1 MMPLFDLRLRHK
13 LTLITML
20 TSVVALVLACAA
32 FLGYEMVTF
41 RRTLTRDLAILGDVI
56 GDNST
61 AALTFGDNEAAK
73 GVLGSLRA
81 QHHVLSACV
90 YGPDGRPF
98 AAYRRDPGTE
108 PAWPER
114 AKLDG
119 FESSRQWV
127 SVFRPI
133 TLDHDNIGTV
143 YIRSDLG
150 EMQARERRYAWIV
163 AIVLIASSLV
173 AFALASRLQNM
184 ISGPLLHLAAVTREV
199 SESRDYARR
208 AISISRDEIGEVID
222 GFNEML
228 SEIQARDA
236 RSAATRRS
244 SRCRCRSARR
254 SWSRRTPS

>member
-1 MMPLFDLRLRHK
+1 MSFFTLRLRHK
-13 LTLITML
+13 LTFITML

-32 FLGYEMVTF
+32 FLGYEMLTF
-41 RRTLTRDLAILGDVI
+41 KRTLTRDLATLGDII

-73 GVLGSLRA
+73 GVLASLRA

-98 AAYRRDPGTE
+98 AAYRRDAGDE
-108 PAWPER
+108 PAWPDR

-119 FESSRQWV
+119 FESSHQWV

-150 EMQARERRYAWIV
+150 EMQARERRYLWIM
-163 AIVLIASSLV
+163 AIVLIA
-173 AFALASRLQNM
+173 
-184 ISGPLLHLAAVTREV
+184 
-199 SESRDYARR
+199 
-208 AISISRDEIGEVID
+208 
-222 GFNEML
+222 
-228 SEIQARDA
+228 
-236 RSAATRRS
+236 
-244 SRCRCRSARR
+244 
-254 SWSRRTPS
+254 